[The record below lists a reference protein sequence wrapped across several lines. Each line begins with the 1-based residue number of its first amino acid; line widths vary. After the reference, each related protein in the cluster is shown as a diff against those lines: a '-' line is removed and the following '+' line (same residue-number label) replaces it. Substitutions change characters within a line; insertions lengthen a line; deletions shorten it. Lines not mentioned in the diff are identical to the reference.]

1 MALHPEPVVLVLHSL
16 AAMRQSIE
24 ASLRA
29 SGWCTQAH
37 QSASDFLRRSF
48 GPIPACL
55 VLDAALADMCG
66 FELQTRLAADWPHVA
81 IVFVAANASPAMAVR
96 AIKSGAVDFLTL
108 PLDDSELLRA
118 VDEAVAH
125 SDGVLR
131 RNAEMRTLGQSYASM
146 SCRERQVMALV
157 TTGLLNKQ
165 VGGKLGISEI
175 TVKAHRGQVMRKMN
189 ARSFPDLVNKAA
201 RLKLELKPLRESWG
215 CGWTGATVAAQDR
228 MSLPPRRS
236 SAIDDDRPAELARLA
251 MPADRGGH
259 PRLVACSETNPGA

>member
-1 MALHPEPVVLVLHSL
+1 
-16 AAMRQSIE
+16 
-24 ASLRA
+24 
-29 SGWCTQAH
+29 
-37 QSASDFLRRSF
+37 
-48 GPIPACL
+48 

-66 FELQTRLAADWPHVA
+66 FELQARLASEWPHVA
-81 IVFVAANASPAMAVR
+81 IVFVAADASSAMAVR
-96 AIKSGAVDFLTL
+96 AIKAGAVDFLTL

-131 RNAEMRTLGQSYASM
+131 RDAEMRALGNSYASM

-201 RLKLELKPLRESWG
+201 RLKLHLKPLREWG
-215 CGWTGATVAAQDR
+215 CGWTGATLSVQDR
-228 MSLPPRRS
+228 MSLPPRRNT
-236 SAIDDDRPAELARLA
+236 AIDGDLPAELPRFA
-251 MPADRGGH
+251 MPTGRGDQ